1 MSIIQTLLQWYDAH
15 RIPDAPY
22 WITQSYLYRHLDS
35 LPDDLFMQRTAGT
48 SSEGR
53 PIRLL
58 SLGSGP
64 TPVLLWSQMHGDEP
78 TATRALLDIFS
89 IVRRERDHEIIR
101 TILSQCTLY
110 ILPMVNPDGAE
121 RFSRRTA
128 LGIDMNRDA
137 LALRTPEA
145 AILKSVRNKYNPR
158 WAYSLHDQEPRY
170 TAGGTGNAAGISLLS
185 ATCDW
190 DHSIT
195 DIRRDTMRLAS
206 CVGSYVQ
213 HVLPDRIARYDEA
226 YEPRAFGDVF
236 HSLGTRCVLIE
247 SGYVPGDRYKESI
260 RKANAIAIL
269 ASLHH
274 LSRNQLPS
282 GDLYTS
288 IPMNRRYFSEYIF
301 KNAGIVING
310 SAAGRQDAAMH
321 LVPEPDS
328 KTASVVFKLA
338 LSELG
343 DCDPFASSYAFD
355 GSGLSIRFNT
365 GADTKRG
372 LPEPDEL
379 LNCEILDGNGGM
391 AVSVAAGTPDCP
403 IEEAFGKLLV

>member
-35 LPDDLFMQRTAGT
+35 LPDDLFKQRTAGT

-158 WAYSLHDQEPRY
+158 WAYSCTTRNR
-170 TAGGTGNAAGISLLS
+170 AI
-185 ATCDW
+185 
-190 DHSIT
+190 
-195 DIRRDTMRLAS
+195 RLAAPAMRRES
-206 CVGSYVQ
+206 RCCPPHATGIT
-213 HVLPDRIARYDEA
+213 VLPTYDATPCGWPPASVRMCSTCCRTESPA
-226 YEPRAFGDVF
+226 TTKPTNRGR
-236 HSLGTRCVLIE
+236 SGTC
-247 SGYVPGDRYKESI
+247 SI
-260 RKANAIAIL
+260 RSDAVRSHRI
-269 ASLHH
+269 
-274 LSRNQLPS
+274 RVRS
-282 GDLYTS
+282 GR
-288 IPMNRRYFSEYIF
+288 P
-301 KNAGIVING
+301 V
-310 SAAGRQDAAMH
+310 
-321 LVPEPDS
+321 
-328 KTASVVFKLA
+328 
-338 LSELG
+338 
-343 DCDPFASSYAFD
+343 
-355 GSGLSIRFNT
+355 
-365 GADTKRG
+365 
-372 LPEPDEL
+372 
-379 LNCEILDGNGGM
+379 
-391 AVSVAAGTPDCP
+391 
-403 IEEAFGKLLV
+403 